1 MDVYTAT
8 NEFVKKVNELFEQ
21 HVNKDMRHVHEK
33 YSEVVAVA
41 GRSYIKLEVTSGG
54 VGRSAFG
61 FVVIND
67 NKMGK
72 SGDILKAASWAL
84 PAKHSRGSVF
94 SNENG
99 MESIDNPFH
108 PHIRYLK

>member
-8 NEFVKKVNELFEQ
+8 NEYVKQVNALFDA
-21 HVNKDMRHVHEK
+21 HLNKDMQHVQEK
-33 YSEVVAVA
+33 YNELHAVA
-41 GRSYIKLEVTSGG
+41 GRSYIKLEVMSGG
-54 VGRSAFG
+54 SRSAFG

-94 SNENG
+94 SDKNG